1 LSTGS
6 EPDHPVL
13 ADELTS
19 MFVLQA
25 CIRHAVSPLLA
36 VATGC
41 RGCSISEHYKLP
53 DTRFG
58 LAEGPHQSGLIVT
71 MQHPC
76 ACNQAPN
83 PEQLGEKAKR
93 QAVTH
98 PPKLAAAFR

>member
-1 LSTGS
+1 MK
-6 EPDHPVL
+6 PVL
-13 ADELTS
+13 ATNEPPPTN
-19 MFVLQA
+19 
-25 CIRHAVSPLLA
+25 P
-36 VATGC
+36 VAS
-41 RGCSISEHYKLP
+41 SISEHYKLP

-58 LAEGPHQSGLIVT
+58 LAEGPHQSGLIVA